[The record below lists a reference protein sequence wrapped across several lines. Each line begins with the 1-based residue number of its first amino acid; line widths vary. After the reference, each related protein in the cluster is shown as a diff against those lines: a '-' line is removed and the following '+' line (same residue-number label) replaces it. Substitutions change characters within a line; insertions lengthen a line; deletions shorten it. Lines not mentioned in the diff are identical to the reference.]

1 MSTLNG
7 IRKIAAA
14 AALATGTL
22 IASASLEA
30 VQPSAPLQ
38 VANLGEMTVLARREA
53 PLVDLGTMVVGAPRL
68 RTAYADLGTLTVTA
82 PRSNAVP
89 VAMLGNM
96 IVTAGRLQ
104 TVVVASDGRAPW
116 RLR

>member
-1 MSTLNG
+1 MNTLNG
-7 IRKIAAA
+7 IRRIALA

-22 IASASLEA
+22 IASTSLEA
-30 VQPSAPLQ
+30 VRPSAQLQ

-53 PLVDLGTMVVGAPRL
+53 PLVDLGSMVVGASRL
-68 RTAYADLGTLTVTA
+68 RTDHAVLGALTVTA
-82 PRSNAVP
+82 PRSNPVP

-96 IVTAGRLQ
+96 TVTAGRLQ
-104 TVVVASDGRAPW
+104 TVAVASNGRAPR